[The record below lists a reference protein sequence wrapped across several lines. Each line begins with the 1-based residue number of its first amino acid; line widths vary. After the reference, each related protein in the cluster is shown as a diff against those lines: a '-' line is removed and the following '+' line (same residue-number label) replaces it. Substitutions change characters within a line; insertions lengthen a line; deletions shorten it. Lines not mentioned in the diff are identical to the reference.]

1 MNEFKNFNIK
11 PETKSF
17 EGDKIKIYQVL
28 DRLITVLIFKIE
40 NSKYTEKGNGK
51 CLYIQIEHDGKKR
64 VVFTGSGI
72 LMDMIQKV
80 PKESFPFTTTIKEEN
95 KMLQFT

>member
-28 DRLITVLIFKIE
+28 DRLITVLSFKIE
-40 NSKYTEKGNGK
+40 NSKY
-51 CLYIQIEHDGKKR
+51 
-64 VVFTGSGI
+64 
-72 LMDMIQKV
+72 M
-80 PKESFPFTTTIKEEN
+80 
-95 KMLQFT
+95 